1 MLDLLLAFLKLCEIF
16 QEQGDVVMEYSLTDY
31 EIDIKMVSLYIEI
44 YGRCTEISQ
53 GLCYLSSLQ

>member
-1 MLDLLLAFLKLCEIF
+1 
-16 QEQGDVVMEYSLTDY
+16 MEFSLTDY